1 MLCQQLGEGTAMK
14 IEVDKDLCQAYGNC
28 LLAAPEV
35 FSLDEASAVV
45 DVLMSH
51 PPEGIREE
59 VEEAIRSCPVEALSV
74 VES

>member
-1 MLCQQLGEGTAMK
+1 MK

-35 FSLDEASAVV
+35 FRLDGASTVV
-45 DVLMSH
+45 DVLVPH

-59 VEEAIRSCPVEALSV
+59 VEEAVRSCPVEALSV
-74 VES
+74 VEN